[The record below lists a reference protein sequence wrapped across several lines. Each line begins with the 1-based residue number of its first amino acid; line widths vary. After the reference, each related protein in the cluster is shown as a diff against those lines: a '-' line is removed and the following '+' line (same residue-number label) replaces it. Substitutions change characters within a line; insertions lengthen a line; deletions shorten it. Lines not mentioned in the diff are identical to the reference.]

1 MKNNNKSNNSEKIE
15 ITKAFKVLKSEELL
29 SFLISK
35 LNTSRNN
42 CKHLL
47 TNKQILVNGSVVS
60 QYNLVLAHDDEVKI
74 AKRPVR
80 QALAAKAPKKRAR
93 PRINIIYEDSDFIAI
108 DKPNGLLSVE
118 ADSEHENAYEYVL
131 QYLQAQD
138 KRLRPFILHRIDKET
153 SGVLV
158 FAKNEF
164 IYTKMKM
171 NWNDLVV
178 SRGYYAV
185 VEGILPKKEDRV
197 SIKLKENKNNIVYRT
212 NDPDGKVRITN
223 YQVLKEAN
231 DFSLV
236 RCNIETG
243 RKNQIRVTFKD
254 MGHPICGDD
263 KYLANKNPI
272 KRLALHAYLLEFY
285 HPDTKK
291 LISIESK
298 MPGSFLTV
306 FNNKG

>member
-1 MKNNNKSNNSEKIE
+1 MKNNIKREEKIE

-42 CKHLL
+42 CKNLL

-80 QALAAKAPKKRAR
+80 SAEVKKAPKKNAR
-93 PRINIIYEDSDFIAI
+93 PRIEIIYEDNDFIAI
-108 DKPNGLLSVE
+108 NKPHGLLSVE
-118 ADSEHENAYEYVL
+118 ADKEHENAYEYVL
-131 QYLQAQD
+131 QYLQMKD

-158 FAKNEF
+158 FAKNEI

-171 NWNDLVV
+171 NWNDLVQ

-185 VEGILPKKEDRV
+185 VEGRLEKKSDRIT
-197 SIKLKENKNNIVYRT
+197 IKLKENKNNIVYKT
-212 NDPDGKVRITN
+212 NDPDGKVRITE
-223 YQVLKEAN
+223 YQVLKEDN

-236 RCNIETG
+236 KCNILTG

-291 LISIESK
+291 LISIETK
-298 MPGSFLTV
+298 MPNSFSSV
-306 FNNKG
+306 FSSRG